1 MQIIDDNEYAR
12 RATIA
17 LAFRLML
24 TGRPELLIQ
33 AGTLLPTSTRYVD
46 TLNQNGM
53 TALMIA
59 SIRNDELAIC
69 QLLDANADPNIE
81 VPSIGA
87 SSYSAIHPETQ
98 HWTAITFAAARSN
111 YNAVRI
117 LLERG
122 ANVEGGAC
130 LSDDKCTLTPLQVS
144 SGSGSVD
151 IVSLLLSHGANG
163 FLSTQHKDSLC
174 FSGTAQRGCYSAISV
189 AAAHDQRA
197 TLRKLLSHPMAP
209 VASREVLSLEEMLA
223 EGDNNARNPNG
234 DRQNEITPSMT
245 KSQIK
250 CLQEAMYHS
259 AENNHLGKFR
269 LKANY
274 WFV

>member
-33 AGTLLPTSTRYVD
+33 AGTLLPTSSRYD

-87 SSYSAIHPETQ
+87 SSCSAIHPETQ

-144 SGSGSVD
+144 GGSGSVD

-259 AENNHLGKFR
+259 AENNHLGK
-269 LKANY
+269 L
-274 WFV
+274 